1 MILNKFIGIVK
12 KLSNFTDEKTLYLY
26 LLESI
31 KLAPLLSVSKNTSKF
46 ERSLWG
52 TTRANVANVI

>member
-46 ERSLWG
+46 FFR
-52 TTRANVANVI
+52 